1 MNRLVGIEQILEF
14 DEIIDV
20 RSPSEFGLD
29 HIPNAINAPV
39 LNDEEREEVGTI
51 YKQVNPFE
59 AKRVGASIVARNIAS
74 AIDHIFAGRSKKWK
88 PLIYCWRGGQRSA
101 AMTHILRQIG
111 WNAHQLEG
119 GYKAYRKYVIDK
131 LEKRP
136 EGLTFVVLCGLTG
149 VGKTTILQ
157 ELAKKDQQVLDLEEL
172 ANHKGSLLGKSATGD
187 QPSQKHFETLL
198 WEKLRRF
205 KPSQVIFTESESKKI
220 GSLRIPEKLMNRI
233 RLGDTIRIEAA
244 IDKRIDLIVEEYPHF
259 LANPDRLKEAIRS
272 LQQLHSNKIVQE
284 WEGLIDKQNW
294 REFVGDIMI
303 RHYDPAYQ
311 KSSIQNFP
319 KLSSATTFRVDD
331 YANNKYEKIA
341 TDIINSINNNTI

>member
-1 MNRLVGIEQILEF
+1 MNRLVGIEQLREF

-39 LNDEEREEVGTI
+39 LNDQERAEVGTI

-59 AKRVGASIVARNIAS
+59 AKQVGASIVARNIAN
-74 AIDHIFAGRSKKWK
+74 AIDHIFVGRPKKWK

-101 AMTHILRQIG
+101 AMAHILRQIG

-119 GYKAYRKYVIDK
+119 GYKAYRKYVIEE
-131 LEKRP
+131 LEHKP
-136 EGLTFVVLCGLTG
+136 GALSFIVLCGLTG

-157 ELAKKDQQVLDLEEL
+157 ELAKKGQQVLDLEEL
-172 ANHKGSLLGKSATGD
+172 ANHKGSLLGKPATSD

-198 WEKLRRF
+198 WEKLTNF
-205 KPSQVIFTESESKKI
+205 KPSQVIFTESESRKI
-220 GSLRIPEKLMNRI
+220 GNLRIPEELMNRI
-233 RLGDTIRIEAA
+233 RIGNTIRIEAS
-244 IDKRIDLIVEEYPHF
+244 IDERINLIIEEYPHF
-259 LANPDRLKEAIRS
+259 LANPNGLKMAIRS
-272 LQQLHSNKIVQE
+272 LQQLHSNKTIQA
-284 WEGLIDKQNW
+284 WEDLIDKQNW
-294 REFVGDIMI
+294 KGFVGDIMI
-303 RHYDPAYQ
+303 KHYDPAYE

-331 YANNKYEKIA
+331 YSDNKYQKIA
-341 TDIINSINNNTI
+341 TDIIISTNKNTI